1 MEGYGKLSD
10 NAEETQFILKPQINV
25 NLFLS
30 FKGYALET
38 FNC

>member
-1 MEGYGKLSD
+1 MEGGELSD
-10 NAEETQFILKPQINV
+10 NVEETQLILKPQINV
-25 NLFLS
+25 DQFLS

>member
-1 MEGYGKLSD
+1 MEGGELRD

-25 NLFLS
+25 DLFLS

-38 FNC
+38 FIC